1 MPDVND
7 AVDDSG
13 ESDRETDSFVQEHP
27 IAMVALAVAMVGG
40 AIAGYVY
47 FSEML
52 SPVRATLG
60 GAVAGFNCWLLVMMG
75 RVIGD

>member
-1 MPDVND
+1 
-7 AVDDSG
+7 
-13 ESDRETDSFVQEHP
+13 
-27 IAMVALAVAMVGG
+27 MVILAVAVVGG

>member
-1 MPDVND
+1 MPDAND
-7 AVDDSG
+7 AVDDAD
-13 ESDRETDSFVQEHP
+13 ESDSETDSFVQEHP
-27 IAMVALAVAMVGG
+27 IAMVVLAVAVVGG

-47 FSEML
+47 FSEMR

-60 GAVAGFNCWLLVMMG
+60 GAVAGFNCGLLVMVG

>member
-1 MPDVND
+1 MQDVNH
-7 AVDDSG
+7 AANEAEQSESG
-13 ESDRETDSFVQEHP
+13 TDSFIQEHP
-27 IAMVALAVAMVGG
+27 IAMVVLAVAMVGG

-60 GAVAGFNCWLLVMMG
+60 GAVAGFNCWLLVMVG
-75 RVIGD
+75 RVIGG

>member
-1 MPDVND
+1 MPDAND
-7 AVDDSG
+7 AVDDTD
-13 ESDRETDSFVQEHP
+13 ESDSETDSFVQEHP
-27 IAMVALAVAMVGG
+27 IAMVVLAVAVVGG

-47 FSEML
+47 FSEMR

-60 GAVAGFNCWLLVMMG
+60 GAVAGFNCGLLVMVG

>member
-1 MPDVND
+1 MPDAND
-7 AVDDSG
+7 AVDDTD
-13 ESDRETDSFVQEHP
+13 ESDSEADSFVQEHP
-27 IAMVALAVAMVGG
+27 IAMVALAVAVVGG

-60 GAVAGFNCWLLVMMG
+60 GAVAGFNCWLLVMVG

>member
-1 MPDVND
+1 MPDAND
-7 AVDDSG
+7 AVDDAD
-13 ESDRETDSFVQEHP
+13 ESDSETDSFVQEHP
-27 IAMVALAVAMVGG
+27 IAMVVLAVAVVGG

-47 FSEML
+47 CSEMR

-60 GAVAGFNCWLLVMMG
+60 GAVAGFNCWLLVMVG

>member
-1 MPDVND
+1 MPDAKN
-7 AVDDSG
+7 AADDTD
-13 ESDRETDSFVQEHP
+13 ESDSETDSFVQEHP
-27 IAMVALAVAMVGG
+27 IAMVILGVAVVGG

-60 GAVAGFNCWLLVMMG
+60 GAVAGFNCWLLVMVG
-75 RVIGD
+75 RIIGD